1 MVPEKKESVLET
13 RVREMVKNETRYGI
27 FMAIRTYGS
36 LNIKRLAEILGKTES
51 TIFHHITEMLKE
63 PKILGIDLNK
73 TEQNR
78 GKFYRLT
85 EELVRI
91 YVKNEET
98 VFETD
103 IPKAIGKLD
112 NLSNEELAEH
122 LLNAVKNH
130 PDLGRVADAAK
141 RALSYEHI
149 IENLILN
156 NYQQLEKA
164 LLNGLVPARKD
175 FPAGGFSNISID
187 IKMSNLKQMLLI
199 SEAIID
205 FFQELIK
212 LKKQFQE
219 EIDNSEISEDRLVT
233 EHLHVFSGQL
243 GEFTFIKEEK
253 ID

>member
-1 MVPEKKESVLET
+1 MVPEKKESVLKK
-13 RVREMVKNETRYGI
+13 RVREMVQNETRYGI

-36 LNIKRLAEILGKTES
+36 LNIKKLAEIMGKTES

-63 PKILGIDLNK
+63 PKILGIDSNK

-85 EELVRI
+85 EELVRT
-91 YVKNEET
+91 YVKNEE
-98 VFETD
+98 VAFETE
-103 IPKAIGKLD
+103 IPNVISKLD
-112 NLSNEELAEH
+112 NLSNEELGEH
-122 LLNAVKNH
+122 LLNAVKNQS
-130 PDLGRVADAAK
+130 DLGNIANSAK

-156 NYQQLEKA
+156 NFQQMEKA
-164 LLNGLVPARKD
+164 IMRGLVPTRKD
-175 FPAGGFSNISID
+175 FPAGGFTNVSID

-199 SEAIID
+199 SEAITD
-205 FFQELIK
+205 FFQILIK

-219 EIDNSEISEDRLVT
+219 EIDNSKISEDQLIT

-243 GEFTFIKEEK
+243 GEFNFIKEEK
-253 ID
+253 IM

>member
-122 LLNAVKNH
+122 LLNAVKNQ
-130 PDLGRVADAAK
+130 PDLGRVAEAAK

-164 LLNGLVPARKD
+164 ILNGLVPARKD

-199 SEAIID
+199 SEAIIE

-219 EIDNSEISEDRLVT
+219 EIDNSEISEDLLVT